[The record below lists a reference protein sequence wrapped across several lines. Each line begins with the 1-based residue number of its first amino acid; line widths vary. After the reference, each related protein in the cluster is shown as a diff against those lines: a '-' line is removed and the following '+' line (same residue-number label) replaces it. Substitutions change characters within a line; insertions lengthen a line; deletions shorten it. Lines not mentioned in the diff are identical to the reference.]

1 MPPPHEWTFEEADAA
16 LPGLEALFERLT
28 TGARGL
34 TVQVAAEALAADGI
48 VLRDAERGLI
58 DFAGRSRDGRPLWL
72 CWVRGEPAV
81 RHWHWPEDG
90 FAGRRPVEEVP

>member
-1 MPPPHEWTFEEADAA
+1 MPPPREWTIEEADTTLPRLHDLFRRLDEGTPA
-16 LPGLEALFERLT
+16 LTP
-28 TGARGL
+28 
-34 TVQVAAEALAADGI
+34 QVAAEALAADGI

-58 DFAGRSRDGRPLWL
+58 DFAGRSSDGRPLWL

-81 RHWHWPEDG
+81 AHWHSPEDG